1 MPYAAKAFR
10 TVPRLSYAAPHVT
23 VGASEELKMQGANIA
38 IAMLVILGAVL
49 TILGLFGGGNVP
61 IMAMGLIAIAV
72 AGLLGVMLARRSS

>member
-1 MPYAAKAFR
+1 
-10 TVPRLSYAAPHVT
+10 
-23 VGASEELKMQGANIA
+23 MQGANIA

-49 TILGLFGGGNVP
+49 TVLGLFAGGNIP